1 VLDFTEDEVVTD
13 VRRLANDVFKRRV
26 SEDRLRLIE
35 ASRSGHD
42 EALWDDLARSGLLG
56 IGIGEAHGG
65 AGLGW
70 SACCAVLEEQ
80 ARFVAPV
87 PLWPHYVGVQAMS
100 SANSTEH
107 SAQILRDLA
116 TGTARVTMALEEYSA
131 SPAASDPATPTCTAS
146 PVTEEAWLL
155 QGQKAAVPAIS
166 VARHILVSATA
177 PAGVGLFLVDRN
189 GDGVRSDA
197 VPVTDRGPAGDLTLD
212 GAIGIAVGAPGDGL
226 LASVLGHA
234 RVALSALQLGVTDS
248 VIARTAAYLSS
259 RIQFGRPL
267 GTFQAAQHQMADCY
281 IGAEAMRTTLWQAID
296 CLDNDR
302 PGGSTELA
310 VRVAKWWADNAGLAA
325 VFAAVHLH
333 GGLGVDVDYPL
344 HRYFLWGKQL
354 AVTLGGRGAGLAQLG
369 ALLASGHVPSGLE
382 SVR

>member
-1 VLDFTEDEVVTD
+1 
-13 VRRLANDVFKRRV
+13 
-26 SEDRLRLIE
+26 
-35 ASRSGHD
+35 
-42 EALWDDLARSGLLG
+42 
-56 IGIGEAHGG
+56 
-65 AGLGW
+65 
-70 SACCAVLEEQ
+70 
-80 ARFVAPV
+80 
-87 PLWPHYVGVQAMS
+87 
-100 SANSTEH
+100 
-107 SAQILRDLA
+107 
-116 TGTARVTMALEEYSA
+116 
-131 SPAASDPATPTCTAS
+131 
-146 PVTEEAWLL
+146 
-155 QGQKAAVPAIS
+155 
-166 VARHILVSATA
+166 VSATA
-177 PAGVGLFLVDRN
+177 PAGVGLFQVDRN

-369 ALLASGHVPSGLE
+369 ALLASGHLPSGLE